1 MGYGHLRPAYTLAD
15 ALGAEVT
22 RLDAHPAAGAMEKAL
37 WKTAN
42 TAYSCISRAC
52 DQPAAQWLASPILD
66 AITKIEPMQSR
77 PQSASLMAHFA
88 DRLSGTVIGRRFRKM
103 AAGSLIVA
111 TYPVAALAARHA
123 KDSRVFC
130 LATDTDLSRAWAAA
144 DPAQS
149 NIVYFAPTERA
160 AARLRSFGVP
170 HRDVHLTGFPLPEKL
185 VSQASA
191 ALARRLLRLD
201 PQLNFCRQN
210 RDARALIPQS
220 SEASLNQPISMMVA
234 IGGAGAQTRQ
244 AGQITQSLR
253 HWILEDKLRLTL
265 VAGVRHDVASALKKM
280 IAAIGLE
287 ERLGRGID
295 ILLADALPEYFKKFD
310 DCLNNADVVWTKP
323 SELVFYA
330 SLGAPLLLAKPLGA
344 QEHANRNWLLSEGAA
359 IDAGEP
365 ALLADR
371 LEQLLAT
378 GELCQAAWNAF
389 SRLRR
394 DGSERIREII
404 ATR

>member
-1 MGYGHLRPAYTLAD
+1 
-15 ALGAEVT
+15 
-22 RLDAHPAAGAMEKAL
+22 
-37 WKTAN
+37 
-42 TAYSCISRAC
+42 
-52 DQPAAQWLASPILD
+52 
-66 AITKIEPMQSR
+66 
-77 PQSASLMAHFA
+77 
-88 DRLSGTVIGRRFRKM
+88 
-103 AAGSLIVA
+103 
-111 TYPVAALAARHA
+111 
-123 KDSRVFC
+123 
-130 LATDTDLSRAWAAA
+130 
-144 DPAQS
+144 
-149 NIVYFAPTERA
+149 
-160 AARLRSFGVP
+160 
-170 HRDVHLTGFPLPEKL
+170 
-185 VSQASA
+185 
-191 ALARRLLRLD
+191 
-201 PQLNFCRQN
+201 
-210 RDARALIPQS
+210 
-220 SEASLNQPISMMVA
+220 
-234 IGGAGAQTRQ
+234 
-244 AGQITQSLR
+244 
-253 HWILEDKLRLTL
+253 
-265 VAGVRHDVASALKKM
+265 M

-404 ATR
+404 ARR